1 MDPELLINSPESDED
16 LFDIGYPP
24 SSGQQTDPSQ
34 ASERS
39 RVCSAFSAPHTS
51 RYRSRSSSPNEI
63 PPTPDRSQASST
75 PPARAN
81 NRRHNRHSQ
90 LQSPHH
96 RQPASFTAP
105 GHSQQRTRHASRT
118 EPRSEMEPELRRWAV
133 IQLQR
138 FLKENGIHFHRN
150 DNKARL
156 FNLYKAYS
164 STTAR
169 TTRHTALPAPEPTTA
184 RRART
189 PRVVTSQASVL
200 LHGHSPTHQHPL
212 VGARSYCPMCLLSL
226 CLTCRSSFQPFSHPC
241 AHRLHKIPLHIHP
254 FIPPSLLLLYL
265 QQSTATQLLLT
276 FLL

>member
-24 SSGQQTDPSQ
+24 SSGQQTDLSQ

-39 RVCSAFSAPHTS
+39 RVRSAISVPHTS
-51 RYRSRSSSPNEI
+51 CHRSHSSSPNEI

-81 NRRHNRHSQ
+81 SRGLNRHSQ

-96 RQPASFTAP
+96 RQPASLAAP
-105 GHSQQRTRHASRT
+105 GHSRRRTRHASRT
-118 EPRSEMEPELRRWAV
+118 ELRSETEPELRRWTV

-156 FNLYKAYS
+156 FNLYQAYS

-169 TTRHTALPAPEPTTA
+169 TTRHTALPAPESTTA
-184 RRART
+184 WRAH
-189 PRVVTSQASVL
+189 
-200 LHGHSPTHQHPL
+200 HGL
-212 VGARSYCPMCLLSL
+212 
-226 CLTCRSSFQPFSHPC
+226 
-241 AHRLHKIPLHIHP
+241 
-254 FIPPSLLLLYL
+254 
-265 QQSTATQLLLT
+265 
-276 FLL
+276 